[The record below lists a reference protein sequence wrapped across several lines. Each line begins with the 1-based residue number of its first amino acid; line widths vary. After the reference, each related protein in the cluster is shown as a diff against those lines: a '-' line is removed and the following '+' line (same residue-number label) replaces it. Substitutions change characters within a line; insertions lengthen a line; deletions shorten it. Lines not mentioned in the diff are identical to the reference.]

1 MIIIQYD
8 MDYYINQENAAQ
20 RLGEQAKNQRRLDYN
35 QKIEAIINQA
45 EARSKEATSKTRAKR
60 AVTGKEIRSNRREE
74 QAKVIAF
81 PEAAVEGVLDAQKV
95 IQEPQTGKQQEKKE
109 AKILNAKLNKLME
122 ADESE

>member
-1 MIIIQYD
+1 M
-8 MDYYINQENAAQ
+8 
-20 RLGEQAKNQRRLDYN
+20 DYN

-109 AKILNAKLNKLME
+109 AKILNAKLKKLME
-122 ADESE
+122 EDESE